1 MIPSNTNTHSLHT
14 VERKIRH
21 IAMSMGDGVEYL
33 FMNWA
38 QTNVAIDKITKPTI
52 VYILPP
58 AGELDFS
65 WSNVKDY
72 PEAKM
77 AFLANTDF
85 DFDGSVNDG
94 IIEALKRLSIRFVR
108 TLNESG
114 LFATVEGRVSYQVV
128 YDHLDDNVT
137 GIILTLPLIEE
148 HGIIIC
154 DEIEREEDD

>member
-1 MIPSNTNTHSLHT
+1 MNPTDSDIKSLYT
-14 VERKIRH
+14 VERKVRH
-21 IAMSMGDGVEYL
+21 IVMSMGEDVEYL

-38 QTNVAIDKITKPTI
+38 QTNVAVDRITKPTI

-65 WSNVKDY
+65 WSSVKDY
-72 PEAKM
+72 PDSEIAFMAK
-77 AFLANTDF
+77 TDF

-94 IIEALKRLSIRFVR
+94 IIEAMKRLSIRFVR
-108 TLNESG
+108 AINGSG
-114 LFATVEGRVSYQVV
+114 LFAPIEGKVRYQVV

-148 HGIIIC
+148 EGIIIC
-154 DEIEREEDD
+154 DDIERKEDD